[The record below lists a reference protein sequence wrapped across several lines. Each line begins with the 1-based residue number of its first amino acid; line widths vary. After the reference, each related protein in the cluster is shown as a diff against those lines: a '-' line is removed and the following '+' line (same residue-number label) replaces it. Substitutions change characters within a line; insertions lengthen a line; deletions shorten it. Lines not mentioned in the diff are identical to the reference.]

1 MRYIS
6 TIVRVLKRKIAN
18 FIAWRKYKNHTY
30 GHFINDK
37 LIHIGGK
44 ETYGVPLIDAYD
56 ETCHLYIGKY
66 CSIARGVNILMGGN
80 HHSKWVS
87 TFAFYQE
94 PQLFPDYASLKH
106 SNSISKGNINIG
118 NDVWIGRDAL
128 IITGAEIGDGAIIGA
143 GAVVAGKIPPYSIAL
158 GNPAKVIKKRFTD
171 NQIEA
176 LLRIK
181 WWDWPYEKANKYIS
195 LICSENVDRF
205 IEAATNNEL
214 D

>member
-66 CSIARGVNILMGGN
+66 CSIARGVNILMGGE
-80 HHSKWVS
+80 SS
-87 TFAFYQE
+87 FQMGFDFCFLPRTTTISRLCFFE
-94 PQLFPDYASLKH
+94 TLK
-106 SNSISKGNINIG
+106 
-118 NDVWIGRDAL
+118 
-128 IITGAEIGDGAIIGA
+128 
-143 GAVVAGKIPPYSIAL
+143 
-158 GNPAKVIKKRFTD
+158 
-171 NQIEA
+171 
-176 LLRIK
+176 
-181 WWDWPYEKANKYIS
+181 
-195 LICSENVDRF
+195 
-205 IEAATNNEL
+205 
-214 D
+214 